1 MDNNSPGVSAL
12 PRATGQFDIGAL
24 FDLIVILAVL
34 VTVKWMLTP
43 HTQLYAGA
51 GSTTS
56 AMIVGTLLLR
66 RRGLLWA
73 DLGFRRPESWPKT
86 LGLAVLVFGI
96 YIVALGAMKG
106 VADHFFE
113 DVGTSGRFDHVEGNL
128 VAYLILMGVI
138 WTHAAFFEELIY
150 RAFFINRLGTAL
162 GGSGVALCI
171 AVFFAGSF
179 FGYRHLV
186 YQGMHGALMTG
197 AVGVAFGLV
206 YLWFGRR
213 NLWPLIIAHGTVDTI
228 GITARFLGV
237 MDD

>member
-1 MDNNSPGVSAL
+1 MENNSPGSQSL
-12 PRATGQFDIGAL
+12 PRATGHFDIGAL
-24 FDLIVILAVL
+24 LDLIIILAVL
-34 VTVKWMLTP
+34 VTVKWALSP
-43 HTQLYAGA
+43 HTQLFAGA

-66 RRGLLWA
+66 RRGLRWA
-73 DLGFRRPESWPKT
+73 DLGFRRPESWLKT

-96 YIVALGAMKG
+96 YIVALSAMQG

-162 GGSGVALCI
+162 GGSRVALLV
-171 AVFFAGSF
+171 AVVLSGSF

-213 NLWPLIIAHGTVDTI
+213 NMWPLIIAHGAVDTI
-228 GITARFLGV
+228 GITARFLGM